1 MTTSE
6 TSKRTSRSASGAARS
21 AIGTCANYSTPSST
35 DRLTARLRQHL
46 AEAAELGQIR
56 DGADIDFVTHQLVV
70 LIDGVSAER
79 VLYQNRVPPKRQV
92 DLLDALLN
100 GLRL

>member
-1 MTTSE
+1 MTCRQHTE
-6 TSKRTSRSASGAARS
+6 F
-21 AIGTCANYSTPSST
+21 

-56 DGADIDFVTHQLVV
+56 DGTDIDFVTHQSVV

-79 VLYQNRVPPKRQV
+79 VLYQNRVPPERQV

-100 GLRL
+100 GFAVIRQRKG